1 MPSISL
7 IFCARRNVILPTIDD
22 ERMLEVIRT
31 APLIA
36 FQRLE
41 WGYAVA
47 TPGEAYYAPTAH
59 PGGGNLPESFRNFLG
74 LAFIIRM
81 STPALRT
88 LRPTAKPIPTTGLLN
103 YLGTAFGIGPEPMA
117 SYNKAAG
124 DHPAVIDSEC
134 QVVIQ
139 AIEEHGRPD
148 LKDAMSNNK
157 LEYLSDALDLVIQ
170 HAESARELC
179 EVGETKPPLI
189 KMYLLQS
196 STAMKSALEMLLRP

>member
-1 MPSISL
+1 M
-7 IFCARRNVILPTIDD
+7 ILAKIDE
-22 ERMLEVIRT
+22 ERFLDLVGK

-74 LAFIIRM
+74 LAFIIRV

-88 LRPTAKPIPTTGLLN
+88 LRPTAKPIPSAALVA
-103 YLGTAFGIGPEPMA
+103 YLRTFGDTPEAMA
-117 SYNKAAG
+117 NYNKAAG
-124 DHPAVIDSEC
+124 DHAAVIDSEC

-139 AIEEHGRPD
+139 AIEEYERPG
-148 LKDAMSNNK
+148 LKDAMRPAK
-157 LEYLSDALDLVIQ
+157 REELSDALDIVIQ
-170 HAESARELC
+170 NAESARELC
-179 EVGETKPPLI
+179 EVGEDKPRLV
-189 KMYLLQS
+189 KMYLLQA
-196 STAMKSALEMLLRP
+196 STAMKSCLEMLLQP

>member
-1 MPSISL
+1 M
-7 IFCARRNVILPTIDD
+7 ILAKIDD

-31 APLIA
+31 APLVA

-74 LAFIIRM
+74 LAFIIRI

-88 LRPTAKPIPTTGLLN
+88 LRPTAKPIPSAALVA
-103 YLGTAFGIGPEPMA
+103 YLRSAFGESPEAM
-117 SYNKAAG
+117 SNYDKAPG
-124 DHPAVIDSEC
+124 DHPAVVDSEC

-148 LKDAMSNNK
+148 LKDATDRNK
-157 LEYLSDALDLVIQ
+157 LDMMSDALDLVIQ

-179 EVGETKPPLI
+179 EVGKDDKPQLI

-196 STAMKSALEMLLRP
+196 STAMKTALEMLLQP